1 MAAQLLVKIICEL
14 TGLGEE
20 IEFAGVF
27 TDTTPPTKS
36 LFQYM
41 EQAAVDADE
50 AVPVGDVA
58 TEGVLII
65 KSITEAVMIDLDFDD
80 VAFDADFTIAEGR
93 WAVIPQPAGKVHFE
107 AVSATKKAT
116 IQYLLI
122 GT

>member
-1 MAAQLLVKIICEL
+1 MAAELSVKIIAEL

-20 IEFAGVF
+20 IIFAGLF

-41 EQAAVDADE
+41 EQATVNVDE
-50 AVPVGDVA
+50 AIPVGDVA
-58 TEGVLII
+58 TEGVLIV
-65 KSITEAVMIDLDFDD
+65 KAVTSNVMIDLDFDT
-80 VAFDADFTIAEGR
+80 AFDADFTIKAGR
-93 WAVIPQPAGKVHFE
+93 WAVIPEPAGTVHFE
-107 AVSATKKAT
+107 AVSASEKAT

>member
-1 MAAQLLVKIICEL
+1 MAAQLTVKIISEL

-20 IEFAGVF
+20 IIFAGVF
-27 TDTTPPTKS
+27 SDTTPPTKS

-41 EQAAVDADE
+41 EQATVNVDE
-50 AVPVGDVA
+50 AIPVGDVA

-65 KSITEAVMIDLDFDD
+65 KAVTNDVMIDLDFDTT
-80 VAFDADFTIAEGR
+80 FNSDFKIQAGR
-93 WAVIPQPAGKVHFE
+93 WAVIPEPAGTVHFE
-107 AVSATKKAT
+107 AVSASEKAT

>member
-1 MAAQLLVKIICEL
+1 MAAQLSVKIIAEL

-20 IEFAGVF
+20 IIFAGLF

-41 EQAAVDADE
+41 EQATVDTDE
-50 AVPVGDVA
+50 ALPVSDVA

-65 KSITEAVMIDLDFDD
+65 KAVTNDVEIDLDFDTT
-80 VAFDADFTIAEGR
+80 FNADFTIKEGR
-93 WAVIPQPAGKVHFE
+93 WAVIPEPTGTIHFE
-107 AVSATKKAT
+107 AVEADEKAT

>member
-1 MAAQLLVKIICEL
+1 MAAQLAIKIIAEM

-20 IEFAGVF
+20 IIFAGVC

-41 EQAAVDADE
+41 EQAAVNEDE
-50 AVPVGDVA
+50 ALPVGDVA

-65 KSITEAVMIDLDFDD
+65 KAIAEDVMIDLDFDTT
-80 VAFDADFTIAEGR
+80 FNNDFTIKEGR
-93 WAVIPQPAGKVHFE
+93 WAVIPQPAGTVHFE
-107 AVSATKKAT
+107 STDVETKAT